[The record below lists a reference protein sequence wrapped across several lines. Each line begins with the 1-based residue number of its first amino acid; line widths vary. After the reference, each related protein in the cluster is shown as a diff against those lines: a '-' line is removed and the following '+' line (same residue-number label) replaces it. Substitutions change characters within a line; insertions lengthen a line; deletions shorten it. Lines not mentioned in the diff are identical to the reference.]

1 MPRDAEFAIGPIFTN
16 RLRLINPSTKLTIDM
31 LQREAAVTRDLGT
44 RMGILTR
51 SDGSGR
57 FAFGML

>member
-1 MPRDAEFAIGPIFTN
+1 MPRDAEFAIGSNFTN
-16 RLRLINPSTKLTIDM
+16 RLYLNNPLTKLSIDM
-31 LQREAAVTRDLGT
+31 LQREAAVTRELGT
-44 RMGILTR
+44 RMGLLTR